1 MQSTHDLVHS
11 VLFPFDSS
19 ELLQDGEPPDGLW
32 NNYFESKRRLI
43 NRVLRFGDINS
54 GRSPRFRL
62 LRLSNIRCES
72 GLDEERRLLP
82 EAAHEA
88 RARLP
93 VTFLI

>member
-1 MQSTHDLVHS
+1 MQSSHDLVHS
-11 VLFPFDSS
+11 FLISFDNS
-19 ELLQDGEPPDGLW
+19 ELLQDGEPSDGLW
-32 NNYFESKRRLI
+32 NNYFESKRQLI

-54 GRSPRFRL
+54 GRSPSFRL
-62 LRLSNIRCES
+62 LRLSDIRCQS

-88 RARLP
+88 RARLS